1 MTQDLLNVLWGVL
14 GTIGTALATWLSSL
28 LISFLNSK
36 IKDTKLR
43 TWLTSITT
51 IVTDTVKSIYQQTV
65 EALKNNGGFT
75 KEAQEEA
82 KNQALDTILNQLTP
96 DMKKFIEENYGDIAE
111 WIGNQIEAAIYNLK
125 NK

>member
-28 LISFLNSK
+28 LIAFLNSK

-43 TWLTSITT
+43 TWLTSVTT

-75 KEAQEEA
+75 KEAQKEA
-82 KNQALDTILNQLTP
+82 KNKALDTILNQLTP
-96 DMKKFIEENYGDIAE
+96 DMKKFIEKNYGDIAE

>member
-28 LISFLNSK
+28 LIAFLNSK

-43 TWLTSITT
+43 TWLTSVTT

-75 KEAQEEA
+75 KEAQKEA
-82 KNQALDTILNQLTP
+82 KNKALDTILNQLTP
-96 DMKKFIEENYGDIAE
+96 DMKKFIEKNYGDIAE
-111 WIGNQIEAAIYNLK
+111 WIGNQIETAIYNLK

>member
-1 MTQDLLNVLWGVL
+1 MTQDLLNILWGVL

-43 TWLTSITT
+43 TWLTSVTT

-75 KEAQEEA
+75 KEAQKEA
-82 KNQALDTILNQLTP
+82 KNKALDTILNQLTP
-96 DMKKFIEENYGDIAE
+96 DMRKFIEKNYGDIAE

>member
-36 IKDTKLR
+36 IKDTKLK
-43 TWLTSITT
+43 TWLTGITT

-82 KNQALDTILNQLTP
+82 KNKALDTILNQLTP
-96 DMKKFIEENYGDIAE
+96 DMRKFIEENYGDIAD
-111 WIGNQIEAAIYNLK
+111 WIGNQIETAIYNLK

>member
-28 LISFLNSK
+28 LIAFLNSK

-43 TWLTSITT
+43 TWLTSVTT

-65 EALKNNGGFT
+65 ESLKNNGGFT
-75 KEAQEEA
+75 KVEQKVL
-82 KNQALDTILNQLTP
+82 KNIALDTILNQLTP
-96 DMKKFIEENYGDIAE
+96 DMKKFIEKNYGDIAE
-111 WIGNQIEAAIYNLK
+111 WIENQIEAAIYNLK

>member
-1 MTQDLLNVLWGVL
+1 MTQDLLNILWGVL

-43 TWLTSITT
+43 TWLTSVTT

-75 KEAQEEA
+75 KEAQKEA
-82 KNQALDTILNQLTP
+82 KNKALDTILNQLTP
-96 DMKKFIEENYGDIAE
+96 DMKKFIEKNYGDIAE

>member
-43 TWLTSITT
+43 TWLTSVTT

-75 KEAQEEA
+75 KEAQKEA
-82 KNQALDTILNQLTP
+82 KNKALDTILNQLTP
-96 DMKKFIEENYGDIAE
+96 DMKKFIEKNYGDIAE

>member
-28 LISFLNSK
+28 LIAFLNSK

-43 TWLTSITT
+43 TWLTSVTT

-75 KEAQEEA
+75 KEAQKEA
-82 KNQALDTILNQLTP
+82 KNKALDTILNQLTP
-96 DMKKFIEENYGDIAE
+96 DMKKFIEKNYGDIAE
-111 WIGNQIEAAIYNLK
+111 WIENQIEAAIYNLK